1 MIHFKCVYCGQRIL
15 AKEDGR
21 GKKGLCPR
29 CLHPMVVPFASKDP
43 QTEINKMSLSPAAVS
58 ALKEYVSENG
68 KDPSPDDMTD
78 LYEEKYGF
86 LIPNYDKLSLFLMAV
101 VFIVLYFAS
110 GKMQEDITRFLMRL
124 DIWRRYIYIGL
135 FMLAMLLCLYNV
147 FASRKKTDIEK
158 SIMLVFAITINAATG
173 VIAGLYML
181 KECPGWLL
189 VFPVWNILNSAII
202 IIMQY
207 IDLFDES
214 QISDRD
220 ATKTQVII
228 GLVAILII
236 FYICNNVFKLHWAI
250 TYSICIIYT
259 TSFDRGLQSVFPVL
273 AGQKDEQTPEVKP

>member
-1 MIHFKCVYCGQRIL
+1 VIHFKCVYCGQRIL
-15 AKEDGR
+15 AKDDGR

-43 QTEINKMSLSPAAVS
+43 QADINKISLPPASVA
-58 ALKEYVSENG
+58 ALKEHVFETG
-68 KDPSPDDMTD
+68 EDPSGQSPDDMTD

-101 VFIVLYFAS
+101 VFVVLYFAN

-147 FASRKKTDIEK
+147 FTSRKKTDIEK

-202 IIMQY
+202 ILMQY
-207 IDLFDES
+207 IDFFDES

-220 ATKTQVII
+220 ATKTEVII

-273 AGQKDEQTPEVKP
+273 APKRRTDA